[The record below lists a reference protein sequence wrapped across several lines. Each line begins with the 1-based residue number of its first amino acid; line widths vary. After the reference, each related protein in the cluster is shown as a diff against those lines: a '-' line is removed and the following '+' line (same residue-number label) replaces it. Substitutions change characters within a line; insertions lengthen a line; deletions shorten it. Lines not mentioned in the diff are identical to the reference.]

1 MKRTIVL
8 AVLGWALLA
17 SCSKNPT
24 NPQDKIDLS
33 DLSAEGSA
41 NCYVLS
47 EAGTYHFDGTVKG
60 NGATTEGITLPT
72 GLPTQSAGLIWESA
86 KE

>member
-8 AVLGWALLA
+8 AVLGCALLA

-24 NPQDKIDLS
+24 NPQDKVDLS

-47 EAGTYHFDGTVKG
+47 
-60 NGATTEGITLPT
+60 
-72 GLPTQSAGLIWESA
+72 
-86 KE
+86 KERT

>member
-47 EAGTYHFDGTVKG
+47 KAGTYHFDGTVKG
-60 NGATTEGITLPT
+60 NGATTEGITLGSLT
-72 GLPTQSAGLIWESA
+72 L
-86 KE
+86 